1 MSEPVWEQNKQAGEQ
16 HGKQL
21 AAVSLRHIF
30 TKPRICSLHRNRG
43 RRVPKQWKNLSAEE
57 KIEWLKNEVE
67 DLTKAVENLNDT
79 AADTRAR
86 LKKIKKR

>member
-43 RRVPKQWKNLSAEE
+43 RQVPKQWKNLSADE

-67 DLTKAVENLNDT
+67 DLTKAVERLNDIVD
-79 AADTRAR
+79 DTRAR
-86 LKKIKKR
+86 LTEKRR

>member
-1 MSEPVWEQNKQAGEQ
+1 M
-16 HGKQL
+16 
-21 AAVSLRHIF
+21 
-30 TKPRICSLHRNRG
+30 
-43 RRVPKQWKNLSAEE
+43 PKQWKNLSAEE